1 MFPQHKWYHLLF
13 PTLSILLVVLPSF
26 VQNNELNSYPNEY
39 QKQLRKRQTV
49 ADSSV
54 SSSDVSFDT
63 KNFDNDDSVPSA
75 FNWDSP
81 GVSSVCFVF
90 KLKKNIKYNENILKL
105 SDVIKSS
112 NPRYSV
118 HQTMM

>member
-1 MFPQHKWYHLLF
+1 MFPQHKQYHVLF
-13 PTLSILLVVLPSF
+13 PILSILLVVLPSF

-81 GVSSVCFVF
+81 GVSSIDFVLLLNKF
-90 KLKKNIKYNENILKL
+90 IIN
-105 SDVIKSS
+105 V
-112 NPRYSV
+112 
-118 HQTMM
+118 Q

>member
-1 MFPQHKWYHLLF
+1 MFPQHKRYHLLF
-13 PTLSILLVVLPSF
+13 QITSILLVVLPSF
-26 VQNNELNSYPNEY
+26 IQNNELNSYPNEY

-90 KLKKNIKYNENILKL
+90 KLKKNI
-105 SDVIKSS
+105 
-112 NPRYSV
+112 
-118 HQTMM
+118 